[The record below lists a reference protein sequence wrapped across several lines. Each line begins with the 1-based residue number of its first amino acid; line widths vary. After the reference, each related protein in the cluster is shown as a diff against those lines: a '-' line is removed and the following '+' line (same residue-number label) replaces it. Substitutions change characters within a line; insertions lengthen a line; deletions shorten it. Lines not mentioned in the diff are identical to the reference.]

1 MGTKEKVG
9 EGKIKVTGD
18 RSCGEGKEE
27 MHDKEETEE
36 RSKNGI
42 DAPLDVDLMEVIR
55 IPEVSNKR
63 SIAEVLSQVVKLE
76 RSSSSSAS
84 EVNPTPEAPDIV
96 ASTTRDKGHHQ
107 GGKSSARNE
116 TRRADVATLVLLCQ
130 HYAHLVQALKEE
142 NYLLSCTQS
151 PLMPATPK
159 SGIRNSRGRTSGK
172 NIFTWDSEAVQNIE
186 QIRTL
191 GLCDDRDVSRV
202 SLDPQRA
209 SSDNGVPH
217 SPGTVKLH
225 RSSSSSRDYYSRSPR
240 QSPARIQDDCAA
252 LNLKEK
258 RHWNLRPL
266 RNASSKHKRDSK
278 PHRKSS
284 FSFFRETKET
294 GDLEEEE
301 NTNDSPTLQSFQNPT
316 VGVLSTK
323 ISEMETKIDELLKLE
338 PVSDIL
344 RDSSVE
350 RSPVSTG
357 DNLRRNSSKRGNFY
371 RHSVREPLRDKRH
384 QDVRDIE
391 DTGDDVYK
399 KGSGGGTCL
408 GNGGCQYQT
417 LAQAAHV
424 EVDKLRQLVNLLNTR
439 LTEMSGR
446 MLAAET
452 KLREEQ
458 HKAAML
464 ERCLERQNLDTNNDG
479 TSCRSGCR
487 APRSSSEGGIGRRH
501 RPSVLAWG
509 DVASETLLRNKVEMA
524 REEIELLRQHI
535 DLLLRMRQEDLKVYE
550 STVDKFRHTLASGSR
565 W

>member
-1 MGTKEKVG
+1 M
-9 EGKIKVTGD
+9 
-18 RSCGEGKEE
+18 
-27 MHDKEETEE
+27 
-36 RSKNGI
+36 
-42 DAPLDVDLMEVIR
+42 
-55 IPEVSNKR
+55 
-63 SIAEVLSQVVKLE
+63 E
-76 RSSSSSAS
+76 RSSSSSTAS

-96 ASTTRDKGHHQ
+96 ASTTHNNNNNNTRGENKAHQ

-202 SLDPQRA
+202 SLDPQLA
-209 SSDNGVPH
+209 SSDNGVPN
-217 SPGTVKLH
+217 SPAAAGTVKLH

-266 RNASSKHKRDSK
+266 RNASSKHKRDSNK

-301 NTNDSPTLQSFQNPT
+301 NTTDSPTLQSFQNPT

-391 DTGDDVYK
+391 DAGGDDVNK
-399 KGSGGGTCL
+399 KGSGSSGGSGSGTCL

-446 MLAAET
+446 MLAAES

-464 ERCLERQNLDTNNDG
+464 ERCLERQNLDINNDG

-501 RPSVLAWG
+501 RLSVLAWG

-550 STVDKFRHTLASGSR
+550 STVDKFRHTLASVVVGRNNEGRTSKISY
-565 W
+565 